1 LRVSLRLANIALGVD
16 HGKRRKERNN
26 FQNYTYRP
34 ESVHHTTINGNPALS
49 AVADYVM
56 AGQKMVEY
64 LTWVDGEKSR
74 ALFVGRVPPSELA
87 NFQLI
92 FDPVVQSALV
102 P

>member
-64 LTWVDGEKSR
+64 LTWVAGETAKTVVVPSVSP
-74 ALFVGRVPPSELA
+74 ALPLRILEL
-87 NFQLI
+87 QWL
-92 FDPVVQSALV
+92 
-102 P
+102 